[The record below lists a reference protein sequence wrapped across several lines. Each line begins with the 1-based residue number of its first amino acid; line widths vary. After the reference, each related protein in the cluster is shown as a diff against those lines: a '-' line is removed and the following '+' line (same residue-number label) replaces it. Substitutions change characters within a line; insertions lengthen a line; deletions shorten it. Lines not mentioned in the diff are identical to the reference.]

1 MKSLGAS
8 LHLGATVRDDGVV
21 FRAWAPRCRT
31 LDVVIEGR
39 RPLAMTRQDD
49 GLFEAMVAGLP
60 SGTRY
65 QYRLDGER
73 YRPDPASRFQPEGVH
88 GPSMVVNP
96 ASFPWTDQ
104 AFTGHALADL
114 VIYELHV
121 GTFTAAGTFEAIVPH
136 LPNLVALG
144 VTAVELMPVAEF
156 PGSRNWGYDG
166 VHLFAAQSTYGG
178 PRGLRRL
185 VDACHAHGLSLIL
198 DVVYNHLGPE
208 GNYLGEFGPYFTDR
222 YRTAWGGAVNFDGAE
237 AEGVRRHFVE
247 NARAWV
253 RECHVDGLR
262 LDAIH
267 AIFDASPTHILT
279 EITTAVREEARALGR
294 PMHIM
299 AESHDNDRRIVLP
312 AAEGGIGL
320 DAVWSDDFHH
330 AVHVR
335 LTGERGGY
343 YADFTEPRQ
352 LATALAEGFA
362 FQGEYSEYFGR
373 DRGTP
378 SADLPGERFVIC
390 VQNHDQVGNRAQGDR
405 LSMIAPFEAVK
416 LAAALLLVAP
426 AVPLLFM
433 GEEYGET
440 SPFQF
445 FTSFLD
451 RDLAQAVKKGR
462 TEEFSRFAW
471 QGAVP
476 DPGEPA
482 TFVRSRLNHP
492 LAGAPRHRELYQ
504 YYRRWLALRRTHPAL
519 GARGKERAQAAI
531 DAKGTMLTLSRDA
544 KSGPGLRL
552 IANLTN
558 EARPAPTVPADW
570 RLLLNSD
577 DPRFAGQAR
586 PALAPFH
593 VLLYESPGLGG
604 ATTAEGMASRRGG
617 G

>member
-1 MKSLGAS
+1 
-8 LHLGATVRDDGVV
+8 
-21 FRAWAPRCRT
+21 
-31 LDVVIEGR
+31 
-39 RPLAMTRQDD
+39 
-49 GLFEAMVAGLP
+49 
-60 SGTRY
+60 
-65 QYRLDGER
+65 
-73 YRPDPASRFQPEGVH
+73 

-136 LPNLVALG
+136 LPNLVELG

-185 VDACHAHGLSLIL
+185 VDACHAHGLSVLL

-222 YRTAWGGAVNFDGAE
+222 YRTPWGGAVNFDGPE

-312 AAEGGIGL
+312 AGEGGIGL

-343 YADFTEPRQ
+343 YADFTEPRR

-378 SADLPGERFVIC
+378 SADLPGERFVVC

-405 LSMIAPFEAVK
+405 LSTIAPFEAVK

-593 VLLYESPGLGG
+593 VLLYETPG
-604 ATTAEGMASRRGG
+604 
-617 G
+617 